1 MIAERNPLLS
11 SRKRIRLD
19 AGEYGQTGAICSI
32 TIAVKDRRPVFGNP
46 EIALAAV
53 DVLRLLSARFGVRIY
68 GYCVMPDHVHLIIEP
83 SDTCDIVT
91 FVGQFKNLTLRRAW
105 SHGVEGSFWQS
116 SFWDHF
122 LRRQE
127 GLKDLVMY
135 VLNNP
140 TRSGLVEHWREY
152 PYSGSFALEL

>member
-1 MIAERNPLLS
+1 
-11 SRKRIRLD
+11 
-19 AGEYGQTGAICSI
+19 
-32 TIAVKDRRPVFGNP
+32 
-46 EIALAAV
+46 
-53 DVLRLLSARFGVRIY
+53 
-68 GYCVMPDHVHLIIEP
+68 MPDHVHLVIEP
-83 SDTCDIVT
+83 SATCDIVT

-127 GLKDLVMY
+127 ALEDALTY

-140 TRSGLVEHWREY
+140 TRRGLVEDWREY